1 MTLDQIKRILRD
13 FPKYLTNLRTNILNF
28 QKAEMN
34 SNIQKFG
41 HLLILLNLLISC
53 NSNKSISELSL
64 TQKAEIKEQIKKEI
78 EEGIKATRTK
88 NIELYMSQLPND
100 LILIDENGKLIS
112 KEQQRENTLRDWAII
127 DTTLNI
133 EMKIDSIRFLKK
145 DSVIVFT
152 SQSWERMMFQRDG
165 IKTDTVLTTQK
176 HRETWKRNDIGWFGY
191 YIEELGG
198 TILINGKEY
207 NPE

>member
-1 MTLDQIKRILRD
+1 
-13 FPKYLTNLRTNILNF
+13 
-28 QKAEMN
+28 MN

-78 EEGIKATRTK
+78 EEGLKATRTK